1 LEKRYSTVFYRLC
14 EDLIAN
20 AEKISIERVIS
31 HSIRRWN
38 IWRALFNNKHNKLM
52 GSELIKGLI
61 GELLFLKNF
70 MFDEYGTS
78 ESIEAWTGPLGN
90 PKDYLI
96 NDTWYE
102 VKTVNESKQSIRISS
117 LEQLDSELLGY
128 LVVIKLESTSNQVNN
143 HINLNSLIGYIAGFI
158 EDAED
163 LEKFIRKLNNL
174 GYQFDIE
181 YNEYCYVYKR
191 TVFYKVDLE
200 FPVIKRK
207 SLSNSIIRVSYEL
220 ALVDIQAERTEKW
233 K

>member
-1 LEKRYSTVFYRLC
+1 
-14 EDLIAN
+14 
-20 AEKISIERVIS
+20 
-31 HSIRRWN
+31 
-38 IWRALFNNKHNKLM
+38 M
-52 GSELIKGLI
+52 
-61 GELLFLKNF
+61 
-70 MFDEYGTS
+70 
-78 ESIEAWTGPLGN
+78 
-90 PKDYLI
+90 
-96 NDTWYE
+96 
-102 VKTVNESKQSIRISS
+102 
-117 LEQLDSELLGY
+117 
-128 LVVIKLESTSNQVNN
+128 
-143 HINLNSLIGYIAGFI
+143 IGYIAGFI

>member
-1 LEKRYSTVFYRLC
+1 
-14 EDLIAN
+14 
-20 AEKISIERVIS
+20 
-31 HSIRRWN
+31 
-38 IWRALFNNKHNKLM
+38 M